1 MTSASLH
8 PHYHTNPLS
17 IMSNSTVSK
26 KDSRDSIE
34 LEQGVISARDTPV
47 EGNGAADD
55 ESNFITG
62 RKLYL
67 INTSLII
74 SLFVVQLD
82 SSIISTSVVDIT
94 DNLGG
99 YEKSSWLFTA
109 YLITFCGTYSRRRDG
124 SAPISDLYRTIHDLG
139 KAL

>member
-1 MTSASLH
+1 
-8 PHYHTNPLS
+8 
-17 IMSNSTVSK
+17 MS
-26 KDSRDSIE
+26 KDNIKDSIE
-34 LEQGVISARDTPV
+34 LEQGDVGAQATQVDEKDT
-47 EGNGAADD
+47 ADD
-55 ESNFITG
+55 ESLFITG

-94 DNLGG
+94 DHLGG

-109 YLITFCGTYSRRRDG
+109 YLITFCGMCS
-124 SAPISDLYRTIHDLG
+124 
-139 KAL
+139 

>member
-1 MTSASLH
+1 
-8 PHYHTNPLS
+8 
-17 IMSNSTVSK
+17 MSDSTVSK
-26 KDSRDSIE
+26 MDSKDSIK
-34 LEQGVISARDTPV
+34 LEQGVVNAPDAPV
-47 EGNGAADD
+47 EGNGTVED
-55 ESNFITG
+55 ESLFITG

-109 YLITFCGTYSRRRDG
+109 YLITFCGKCNKPQNRAS
-124 SAPISDLYRTIHDLG
+124 H
-139 KAL
+139 